1 MKFAPLLVGAIG
13 WVAAAPLS
21 AAPVPAAPVSAAP
34 VSAAPGES
42 VPVVAT
48 PVGSQVLAVGAGAV
62 IGVVAFNILSAPFGI
77 VPLAGGA
84 LEVVP
89 GSVALGSRL
98 VAVAAAGSGAIGAN
112 WLYDRWTGQQSNYRY
127 LLTLGAGAFA
137 GVAIGNYLAAGTVG
151 ALPYVGSGVAD
162 VADVWA
168 PAAQAASRI
177 YAVGSAVLGA
187 WTADWFYRH

>member
-1 MKFAPLLVGAIG
+1 MRIAPLIAGAIG
-13 WVAAAPLS
+13 LAA
-21 AAPVPAAPVSAAP
+21 AAPVSAAS
-34 VSAAPGES
+34 VAAAPVAAAPVAAAPAES

-62 IGVVAFNILSAPFGI
+62 MGVVAFNILSAPFGI

-98 VAVAAAGSGAIGAN
+98 IAVTTAGSGAIGAN

-127 LLTLGAGAFA
+127 LLTLGAGALA
-137 GVAIGNYLAAGTVG
+137 GVAIGNYLVAGTVG
-151 ALPYVGSGVAD
+151 AFPYVGSGVAE
-162 VADVWA
+162 VADAWA

-187 WTADWFYRH
+187 WAADWFYRH